1 MAVTLQVLE
10 LERRDPERQDAFSVL
25 VSMGGPWHCV
35 SSAEHAF
42 SSSRSV
48 DQACKTRFKLQLGT

>member
-1 MAVTLQVLE
+1 MTLQGLE
-10 LERRDPERQDAFSVL
+10 LEREDPERQDAFSVL
-25 VSMGGPWHCV
+25 VWMCEPWHGV

-48 DQACKTRFKLQLGT
+48 DQACPRRGIGSRLT